1 LHRAALRH
9 QGVGVNSR
17 KLPRLM
23 REHGLQPKW
32 RRCCV
37 VTTDSDHDG
46 PIFPNL
52 SSDIR
57 NPSRGDTENPATSAT
72 VTPRRMPVLVLP

>member
-1 LHRAALRH
+1 MDVAGAVGLGALI
-9 QGVGVNSR
+9 
-17 KLPRLM
+17 M
-23 REHGLQPKW
+23 
-32 RRCCV
+32 
-37 VTTDSDHDG
+37 
-46 PIFPNL
+46 L